1 MKTKLYVYTGTGNSL
16 WIARQLALEMNEA
29 TLEFMPNLS
38 KDFRIEADKV
48 GFIFPVHIWGLPH
61 RVIQF
66 VNHLQVNPSTPRL
79 EGQGLLRVDPEPRF
93 LTSSLRMG
101 LSAAERVKPETYFFA
116 LAVNAG
122 QVAATLLQMKKLMS
136 ARQFSLALGYSAVMP
151 TNYIPWGGPGP
162 IEAQQRLFSEAQEKV
177 KAIAGSII
185 QGEQKEV
192 DRGPLWQNILFSWF
206 YKMSFRQVHK
216 MDKNFWVDDKCDSC
230 GICSKVCPADNIEM
244 ISEKPVWLHRCEQCF
259 ACIQWCPEKAIQHG
273 KRTPKYQ
280 RYHHPQVTLNDILDQ
295 AETSE
300 KVCLGGI

>member
-1 MKTKLYVYTGTGNSL
+1 ML
-16 WIARQLALEMNEA
+16 
-29 TLEFMPNLS
+29 
-38 KDFRIEADKV
+38 EADKV
-48 GFIFPVHIWGLPH
+48 GIVFPVHIWGLPR

-66 VNHLQVNPSTPRL
+66 VNHLQVNPSTPRP

-93 LTSSLRMG
+93 LTSFLKMG
-101 LSAAERVKPETYFFA
+101 LGAAERVKPETYFFA

-136 ARQFSLALGYSAVMP
+136 TRQFSLALGYSVVMP

-162 IEAQQRLFSEAQEKV
+162 MDAQQRLFSEAQEKV
-177 KAIAGSII
+177 KAIAGPIL

-216 MDKNFWVDDKCDSC
+216 MDKNFWVDDKCNSC
-230 GICSKVCPADNIEM
+230 GICSKVCPADNIETVN
-244 ISEKPVWLHRCEQCF
+244 EKPVWLHRCEQCL
-259 ACIQWCPEKAIQHG
+259 ACIQWCPQEAIQHG
-273 KRTPKYQ
+273 KKTPKYQ
-280 RYHHPQVTLNDILDQ
+280 RYHHPQVTLNDILGQ